1 LGGIAKLMGGFSRKG
16 LNYFGQSKSRRQE
29 KTPTSYGKN
38 RQKSFPSHSITLAY
52 KEIKCIF
59 VEVILNTKWF
69 LIVPIFLF
77 IYNLYRILNKEN
89 IFERFEEEKLLHY
102 LLDIK

>member
-1 LGGIAKLMGGFSRKG
+1 MD
-16 LNYFGQSKSRRQE
+16 
-29 KTPTSYGKN
+29 
-38 RQKSFPSHSITLAY
+38 TLLA
-52 KEIKCIF
+52 
-59 VEVILNTKWF
+59 F

>member
-1 LGGIAKLMGGFSRKG
+1 MD
-16 LNYFGQSKSRRQE
+16 
-29 KTPTSYGKN
+29 
-38 RQKSFPSHSITLAY
+38 TLLA
-52 KEIKCIF
+52 
-59 VEVILNTKWF
+59 F

-89 IFERFEEEKLLHY
+89 IFEKRFEEEKLLHY